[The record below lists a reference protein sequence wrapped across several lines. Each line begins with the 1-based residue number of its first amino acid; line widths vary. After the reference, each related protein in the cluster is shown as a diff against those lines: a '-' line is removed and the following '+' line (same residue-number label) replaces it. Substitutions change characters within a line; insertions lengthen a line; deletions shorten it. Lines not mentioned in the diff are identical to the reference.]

1 MPLPNTREYA
11 SRVIKSSAKK
21 SIISQPDSASSCPSS
36 SSSSGSDAEDDA
48 PAARAHSRRRR
59 PLLRLKYSLKPD
71 IASYKIPSLHFVI
84 PHDSSNDK
92 ALVIIPNLLRPKKI
106 AKMEALF
113 RASPAAYRIDDR
125 KSDLVCVC
133 ALRCA

>member
-11 SRVIKSSAKK
+11 SRIIKSSVKK
-21 SIISQPDSASSCPSS
+21 CVISESDSVSSCPSS
-36 SSSSGSDAEDDA
+36 SSSDSGAEDDA
-48 PAARAHSRRRR
+48 TAARAHTRRRR
-59 PLLRLKYSLKPD
+59 PLLRLKHSVKPD
-71 IASYKIPSLHFVI
+71 AASHKIPSRHFVI

-125 KSDLVCVC
+125 KSDLVCVG